1 MLFTIPDD
9 STAYFL
15 FYRNKAFSQLH
26 EKPKFALLRERL
38 YRCFPFTVRKP
49 RKTMQ
54 FLDELKWR
62 GMLQDMTPGLEE
74 LLQEQMVTGY
84 IGFDP
89 TAPSLTIGNYVQIMI
104 LKLFQLS
111 GHRPIV
117 LMGGATGRVGD
128 PSGKDKERELKT
140 YEELDANLARQTEQ
154 MHKLLNFEEGPNRAV
169 MVNNLDFYRDMNVL
183 DFLRDVGKTLTI
195 NYMLS
200 KDSVQNRLESGL
212 SFTEFSYQ
220 LLQAYDFQCLF
231 KREHCRLQMGGSDQ
245 WGNITSGTEF
255 IRRNLGEKA
264 YAVTSPLLTKA
275 DGKKFG
281 KSAEGNIWLDPN
293 YTSPYKFYQ
302 FWINADDADIPKLTR
317 YFTLRS
323 REEVEALEKEHAGN
337 PQELKR
343 LLAEELT
350 RRIHADR
357 AYESVLKVT
366 ELLFNRKAGKET
378 LMELRA
384 QDLATVAEEIPSFQ
398 IQRELLADGLNIV
411 DFLADNTGIVGSKGD
426 ARRAI
431 KGNAIAVNKE
441 KITSNEAT
449 INLDVLLHNRYIM
462 VENGKKNKYL
472 VTVN

>member
-1 MLFTIPDD
+1 
-9 STAYFL
+9 
-15 FYRNKAFSQLH
+15 
-26 EKPKFALLRERL
+26 
-38 YRCFPFTVRKP
+38 
-49 RKTMQ
+49 MQ

-154 MHKLLNFEEGPNRAV
+154 MHELLNFEEGPNRAV
-169 MVNNLDFYRDMNVL
+169 MINNLDFYRDMNVL

-281 KSAEGNIWLDPN
+281 KSAEGNIWLDPD

-323 REEVEALEKEHAGN
+323 REEVEALEKEHADN

-350 RRIHADR
+350 RRIHSDR

-398 IQRELLADGLNIV
+398 IRRELLADGVNIV

-441 KITSNEAT
+441 KVTSNEAT
-449 INLDVLLHNRYIM
+449 LNLDILLHDRYIM